1 MSVAGVRAVLTGVSI
16 LAGAGA
22 MAAGITYDGCTD
34 YRGRK
39 VQSIQD
45 LSLPA
50 VVQSMEDVDGALL
63 RYNPTALPRLGE
75 RARLFLYAQACA
87 SLNLGYRAGSALSL
101 RQARRAD
108 CWGVT
113 TLRRSGLLSGPGEL
127 AAVQAELDFSDAE
140 WAQVP
145 GPRRGF
151 DFEACRSEA
160 LRIPRAANVTS
171 EQWGACIHRCGDRLF
186 HCGRSDACMTA
197 FQQCSSQCD
206 SGRSIQ

>member
-1 MSVAGVRAVLTGVSI
+1 MSVASVRAVLAGALI

-22 MAAGITYDGCTD
+22 MAAGTTYDGCTD

-50 VVQSMEDVDGALL
+50 VVQSMEGVGGAVI
-63 RYNPTALPRLGE
+63 RYNPTALSRLSD
-75 RARLFLYAQACA
+75 RTRLFLYAQACA
-87 SLNLGYRAGSALSL
+87 ALNLGYPAGSALSL
-101 RQARRAD
+101 SQARRAD

-113 TLRRSGLLSGPGEL
+113 TLSRSGLLSHSGDL
-127 AAVQAELDFSDAE
+127 AAIQAELDFSDAE

-151 DFEACRSEA
+151 DLGACRSEA
-160 LRIPRAANVTS
+160 LRIPGAPSAAS
-171 EQWGACIHRCGDRLF
+171 EQWDGCVHRCGDHLF
-186 HCGRSDACMTA
+186 HCGRSDACMST
-197 FQQCSSQCD
+197 FRQCSSECD
-206 SGRSIQ
+206 AARSGQ